1 MRNLRFKKS
10 SVGTIGVE
18 LELQLIDPKSFSLIS
33 KAKELIR
40 NIKTGSHQVRIKPEI
55 TQSMIEI
62 NTSIHLS
69 PQTMLQELFELKTYL
84 LEQASGLGI
93 AICGGGSHPFQSWA
107 MQQIFPTLRYKNISR
122 RYRFLSKMATEFGQH
137 IHIGCGNPENALYL
151 THALSR
157 YVPQFIALSASS
169 PFYQSVNTNF
179 CSSRSIMFN
188 AFPLSGVIP
197 YLINW
202 KEFSDYFYKMRDLN
216 VITSMKDFYW
226 DIRPK
231 PEFGT
236 VEIRVFDAP
245 LTIKKAILIT
255 AYIQPLVIYLLE
267 ERPTQVGNDLY
278 YLYNQNRFE
287 ASRYG
292 FEGTFINPYTMKH
305 GLIIDDIF
313 DTAEKIKKYT
323 SQLGNTDY
331 VDQLLNDA
339 TDKIN
344 DSFVLLNILKKVGS
358 LPKVVEEQ
366 CRIWSEEMKQ
376 QEYHY

>member
-10 SVGTIGVE
+10 SVGSIGVE
-18 LELQLIDPKSFSLIS
+18 LELQLIDPKSYSLIS

-40 NIKTGSHQVRIKPEI
+40 NIKTGPNQVRIKPEI

-62 NTSIHLS
+62 NTSIHQS
-69 PQTMLQELFELKTYL
+69 PQTMSQELFELKAYL
-84 LEQASGLGI
+84 LEHASSLGI
-93 AICGGGSHPFQSWA
+93 AMCGGGSHPFQSWA
-107 MQQIFPTLRYKNISR
+107 MQKIFPTLRYKSISR
-122 RYRFLSKMATEFGQH
+122 RYRFLSQMATEFGQH
-137 IHIGCGNPENALYL
+137 IHIGCGNSENALYL

-157 YVPQFIALSASS
+157 YVPQLIALSASS

-202 KEFSDYFYKMRDLN
+202 NEFSDYFYKMRRLGI
-216 VITSMKDFYW
+216 ITSMKDFYW

-236 VEIRVFDAP
+236 VEIRVFDTP
-245 LTIKKAILIT
+245 LTIKKVILIT
-255 AYIQPLVIYLLE
+255 AYIQALAIYLLE
-267 ERPTQVGNDLY
+267 ERPTQVNNDLY

-292 FEGTFINPYTMKH
+292 FDGTFINPYTMKH
-305 GLIIDDIF
+305 SLIVDDIF

-323 SQLGNTDY
+323 SQLGNSDY
-331 VDQLLNDA
+331 VAQLLDNVA
-339 TDKIN
+339 NKIN
-344 DSFVLLNILKKVGS
+344 DSFVLLQILKKVGS
-358 LPKVVEEQ
+358 LPKVVKEQ

-376 QEYHY
+376 QGCHY

>member
-10 SVGTIGVE
+10 SVGSIGVE
-18 LELQLIDPKSFSLIS
+18 LELQLIDPKSYSLIS

-40 NIKTGSHQVRIKPEI
+40 NIKTGPNQVRIKPEI

-62 NTSIHLS
+62 NTSIHQS
-69 PQTMLQELFELKTYL
+69 PQTMSQELFELKVYL
-84 LEQASGLGI
+84 LEQASSLGI
-93 AICGGGSHPFQSWA
+93 AMCGGGSHPFQSWA
-107 MQQIFPTLRYKNISR
+107 MQKIFPTLRYKSISR
-122 RYRFLSKMATEFGQH
+122 RYRFLSQMATEFGQH
-137 IHIGCGNPENALYL
+137 IHIGCGNSENALYL

-157 YVPQFIALSASS
+157 YVPQLIALSASS

-202 KEFSDYFYKMRDLN
+202 NEFSDYFYKMRRLGI
-216 VITSMKDFYW
+216 ITSMKDFYW

-236 VEIRVFDAP
+236 VEVRVFDTP
-245 LTIKKAILIT
+245 LTIKKVILIT
-255 AYIQPLVIYLLE
+255 AYIQALAIYLLE
-267 ERPTQVGNDLY
+267 ERPTQVNNDLY

-292 FEGTFINPYTMKH
+292 FDGTFINPYTMKH
-305 GLIIDDIF
+305 SLIVDDIF

-323 SQLGNTDY
+323 SQLGNSDY
-331 VDQLLNDA
+331 VAQLLDDVAN
-339 TDKIN
+339 KIN
-344 DSFVLLNILKKVGS
+344 DSFVLLQILKKVGS
-358 LPKVVEEQ
+358 LPKVVKEQ

-376 QEYHY
+376 QGYHY

>member
-10 SVGTIGVE
+10 SVGSIGVE
-18 LELQLIDPKSFSLIS
+18 LELQLIDPKSYSLIS

-40 NIKTGSHQVRIKPEI
+40 NIKTGPNQVRIKPEI

-62 NTSIHLS
+62 NTSIHQS
-69 PQTMLQELFELKTYL
+69 PQTMSQELFELKAYL
-84 LEQASGLGI
+84 LEQASSLGI
-93 AICGGGSHPFQSWA
+93 AMCGGGSHPFQSWA
-107 MQQIFPTLRYKNISR
+107 MQKIFPTLRYKSISR
-122 RYRFLSKMATEFGQH
+122 RYRFLSQMATEFGQH
-137 IHIGCGNPENALYL
+137 IHIGCGNSENALYL

-157 YVPQFIALSASS
+157 YVPQLIALSASS

-202 KEFSDYFYKMRDLN
+202 NEFSDYFYKMRRLGI
-216 VITSMKDFYW
+216 ITSMKDFYW

-236 VEIRVFDAP
+236 VEIRVFDTP
-245 LTIKKAILIT
+245 LTIKKVILIT
-255 AYIQPLVIYLLE
+255 AYIQALAIYLLE
-267 ERPTQVGNDLY
+267 ERPTQVSNDLY

-292 FEGTFINPYTMKH
+292 FDGTFINPYTMKH
-305 GLIIDDIF
+305 GLIVDDIF

-323 SQLGNTDY
+323 SQLGNSDY
-331 VDQLLNDA
+331 VAQLLDEVTN
-339 TDKIN
+339 KIN
-344 DSFVLLNILKKVGS
+344 DSFVLLQILKKVGS

>member
-10 SVGTIGVE
+10 SVGSIGVE
-18 LELQLIDPKSFSLIS
+18 LELQLIDPKSYSLIS

-40 NIKTGSHQVRIKPEI
+40 NIKTGPNQVRIKPEI

-62 NTSIHLS
+62 NTSIHQS
-69 PQTMLQELFELKTYL
+69 PQTMSQELFELKVYL
-84 LEQASGLGI
+84 LEQASSLGI
-93 AICGGGSHPFQSWA
+93 AMCGGGSHPFQSWA
-107 MQQIFPTLRYKNISR
+107 MQKIFPTLRYKSISR
-122 RYRFLSKMATEFGQH
+122 RYRFLSQMATEFGQH
-137 IHIGCGNPENALYL
+137 IHIGCGNSENALYL

-157 YVPQFIALSASS
+157 YVPQLIALSASS

-202 KEFSDYFYKMRDLN
+202 NEFSDYFYKMRRLGI
-216 VITSMKDFYW
+216 ITSMKDFYW

-236 VEIRVFDAP
+236 VEVRVFDTP
-245 LTIKKAILIT
+245 LTIKKVILIT
-255 AYIQPLVIYLLE
+255 AYIQALAIYLLE
-267 ERPTQVGNDLY
+267 ERPTQVNNDLY

-292 FEGTFINPYTMKH
+292 FDGTFINPYTMKH
-305 GLIIDDIF
+305 SLIVDDIF
-313 DTAEKIKKYT
+313 DTAEKIK
-323 SQLGNTDY
+323 
-331 VDQLLNDA
+331 
-339 TDKIN
+339 
-344 DSFVLLNILKKVGS
+344 NIRVN
-358 LPKVVEEQ
+358 
-366 CRIWSEEMKQ
+366 
-376 QEYHY
+376 

>member
-10 SVGTIGVE
+10 SVGSIGVE
-18 LELQLIDPKSFSLIS
+18 LELQLIDPKSYSLIS

-40 NIKTGSHQVRIKPEI
+40 NIKTGPNQVRIKPEI

-62 NTSIHLS
+62 NTSIHQS
-69 PQTMLQELFELKTYL
+69 PQTMSQELFELKAYL
-84 LEQASGLGI
+84 LEQASSLGI
-93 AICGGGSHPFQSWA
+93 AMCGGGSHPFQSWA
-107 MQQIFPTLRYKNISR
+107 MQKIFPTLRYKSISR
-122 RYRFLSKMATEFGQH
+122 RYRFLSQMATEFGQH
-137 IHIGCGNPENALYL
+137 IHIGCGNSENALYL

-157 YVPQFIALSASS
+157 YVPQLIALSASS

-202 KEFSDYFYKMRDLN
+202 NEFSDYFYKMRRLGI
-216 VITSMKDFYW
+216 ITSMKDFYW

-236 VEIRVFDAP
+236 VEIRVFDTP
-245 LTIKKAILIT
+245 LTIKKVILIT
-255 AYIQPLVIYLLE
+255 AYIQALAIYLLE
-267 ERPTQVGNDLY
+267 ERPTQVNNDLY

-292 FEGTFINPYTMKH
+292 FDGTFINPYTMKH
-305 GLIIDDIF
+305 SLIVDDIF

-323 SQLGNTDY
+323 SQLGNSDY
-331 VDQLLNDA
+331 VAQLLDNVA
-339 TDKIN
+339 NKIN
-344 DSFVLLNILKKVGS
+344 DSFVLLQILKKVGS
-358 LPKVVEEQ
+358 LPKVVKEQ

-376 QEYHY
+376 QGCHY

>member
-10 SVGTIGVE
+10 AAGTIGVE

-33 KAKELIR
+33 KAKDLIR
-40 NIKTGSHQVRIKPEI
+40 NIKTGPYQLRIKPEI

-62 NTSIHLS
+62 NTSIHQS
-69 PQTMLQELFELKTYL
+69 PQTMIQELFELKSSL
-84 LEQASGLGI
+84 LEQASKLGI

-107 MQQIFPTLRYKNISR
+107 MQKIFPTLRYKNISR
-122 RYRFLSKMATEFGQH
+122 RYRFLSQMATEFGQH
-137 IHIGCGNPENALYL
+137 IHIGCGNSENALYL

-157 YVPQFIALSASS
+157 YVPQLIALSASS
-169 PFYQSVNTNF
+169 PFYQSVNTSF

-188 AFPLSGVIP
+188 AFPQSGVVP

-202 KEFSDYFYKMRDLN
+202 KEFSEYYYKMRHLGI
-216 VITSMKDFYW
+216 VTSMKDFYW

-255 AYIQPLVIYLLE
+255 AYIQSLAIYLLE

-292 FEGTFINPYTMKH
+292 FDGTFINPYTMKH

-313 DTAEKIKKYT
+313 DTAEKIKKHT

-331 VDQLLNDA
+331 VVQLLDDVTN
-339 TDKIN
+339 KIN
-344 DSFVLLNILKKVGS
+344 DSFILLQTLKKVGS

-366 CRIWSEEMKQ
+366 CRIWSEEREQ